1 MCLKDGLIDIALQCV
16 PEVVEG
22 KLMQLNALDRFT
34 LKNKSLLP
42 IVQGGMGVGVSAHRL
57 AGSVAALGA
66 VGTIASVDL
75 RRHHPD
81 LMADSGRDAARI
93 DAANL
98 VALDREIG
106 LARALA
112 QGRGLLAVNVMR
124 AVGQYPALV
133 RQACASGA
141 EALVVGAGLPL
152 DLPELTAGYPDVAL
166 VPVLSDLRGI
176 ATLLKKWMRRQRL
189 PDAIVIENPRYAAGH
204 LGAPDLAAIGDARY
218 GYAVVLEG
226 VQALLRELGIER
238 ERIPLIAAG
247 GVHTP
252 AQLRAM
258 LALGASAVQLGT
270 PFAVSTEG
278 DASEGFKRVLL
289 DAGPDDTVTFMSTA
303 GLPARAV
310 RTPWLMRYLD
320 KEARLR
326 AKAKAKPCTV
336 GFDCL
341 QQCGWRDGDARAGQF
356 CIDTQLAFALQ
367 GDRQRGLFFRG
378 SEPLPFGTA
387 MRPVRELIDFM
398 LGGARPA
405 PQPC

>member
-1 MCLKDGLIDIALQCV
+1 MYLKDFMWDSALQCDLKFS
-16 PEVVEG
+16 EG
-22 KLMQLNALDRFT
+22 KLMLSNTAPRFT

-66 VGTIASVDL
+66 MGTIASVDL

-81 LMADSGRDAARI
+81 LMADTGRDRARI

-98 VALDREIG
+98 RALDREIG
-106 LARALA
+106 LAHQLA
-112 QGRGLLAVNVMR
+112 QGRGMIAVNVMR
-124 AVGQYPALV
+124 AVSDYPALV

-166 VPVLSDLRGI
+166 VPVLSDVRGI

-204 LGAPDLAAIGDARY
+204 LGASDLAGVSDARFDF
-218 GYAVVLEG
+218 AVVLEG

-238 ERIPLIAAG
+238 ERIALIVAG
-247 GVHTP
+247 GVHAP
-252 AQLRAM
+252 AQVASM

-270 PFAVSTEG
+270 PFAVSVEG
-278 DASEGFKRVLL
+278 DASEAFKRVLL
-289 DAGPDDTVTFMSTA
+289 DAGPADTVVFMSAA

-320 KEARLR
+320 KEQRLQGKAR
-326 AKAKAKPCTV
+326 AKPCTV

-341 QQCGWRDGDARAGQF
+341 QQCGWRDGNARAGQF

-378 SEPLPFGTA
+378 SEALPFGAA
-387 MRPVRELIDFM
+387 MRPVRELIDYM
-398 LGGARPA
+398 LNGVAPA
-405 PQPC
+405 LAH